1 MMNES
6 IMKGEGMERGI
17 DLSLLDTSEM
27 SEKLQMQL
35 APFHACYKPHGEIV
49 PRSVLKVEGEGSYFK
64 SERAMD
70 MVVRQASM
78 LDKMYYKFIETVY
91 RDEEGNV
98 CDAPEDE

>member
-6 IMKGEGMERGI
+6 IKGEGMERGI

-35 APFHACYKPHGEIV
+35 APFHAAYKPHGEIV
-49 PRSVLKVEGEGSYFK
+49 SRAVLRVEGEGSYFQ

-70 MVVRQASM
+70 MVARQASM
-78 LDKMYYKFIETVY
+78 LDKMYYRFIETVN
-91 RDEEGNV
+91 RDEEGEV
-98 CDAPEDE
+98 ADLVEDE